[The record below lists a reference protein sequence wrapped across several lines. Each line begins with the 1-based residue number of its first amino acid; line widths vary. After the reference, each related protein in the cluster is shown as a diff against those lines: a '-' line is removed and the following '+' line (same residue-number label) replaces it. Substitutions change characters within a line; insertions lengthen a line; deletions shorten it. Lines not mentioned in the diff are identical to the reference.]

1 MLIEIWDEGV
11 GYKQQFCRAA
21 LLGHGPL
28 PLTGYMC
35 LTSGC
40 AAHTTLPKEHS
51 WSAEQAHEKGRLIYP
66 EAEANA

>member
-1 MLIEIWDEGV
+1 MLIKIWDEGV

-21 LLGHGPL
+21 LLGHGPS
-28 PLTGYMC
+28 PFTAYMC

-40 AAHTTLPKEHS
+40 APHTTLPKEHS
-51 WSAEQAHEKGRLIYP
+51 QSAEQACEKGWLIYP